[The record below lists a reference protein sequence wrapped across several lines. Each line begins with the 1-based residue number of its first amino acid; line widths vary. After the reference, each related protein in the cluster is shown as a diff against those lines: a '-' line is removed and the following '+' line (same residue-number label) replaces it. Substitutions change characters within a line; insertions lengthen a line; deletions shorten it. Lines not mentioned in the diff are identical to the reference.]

1 MGGAL
6 TNGAPTDGA
15 PTDGPRV
22 VLVGPTGV
30 GKTTVGALLAAR
42 LGLPY
47 RDTDADVAAAVGRS
61 VAEIFAAEGEEYL
74 REVEERAVA
83 AALAEHA
90 GVLSLGGGAV
100 LRARTRGRLAG
111 RPVVYLSMGPGT
123 ALGRLRRGGTR
134 PLLAGD
140 PITRWS
146 ALTDR
151 RRPLY
156 TAVAR
161 AVVDT
166 DGLAPDQ
173 VAEHVMRALELSHD
187 GHSGELYE
195 HRPAAERTPPP

>member
-1 MGGAL
+1 MG
-6 TNGAPTDGA
+6 
-15 PTDGPRV
+15 GPRV

-42 LGLPY
+42 LGLRC
-47 RDTDADVAAAVGRS
+47 RDTDADVAAAEGRS
-61 VAEIFAAEGEEYL
+61 VAEIFADEGEEYL
-74 REVEERAVA
+74 REAEERAVA
-83 AALAEHA
+83 AALAEHP

-100 LRARTRGRLAG
+100 LRARTRARLAG
-111 RPVVYLSMGPGT
+111 RPVAYLSMGPEA
-123 ALGRLRRGGTR
+123 ALGRLRRGGAR

-140 PITRWS
+140 PLGRWR
-146 ALTDR
+146 ALTEL

-187 GHSGELYE
+187 GHSGQLYE
-195 HRPAAERTPPP
+195 HRSAAERLAPP